1 VQSLVEGVV
10 ARIDPALPVPPA
22 ERLQDLVAGAMA
34 EEVVFLRLVGVLAM
48 IAAVL
53 AGVGLY
59 ALLAFGVAARTRE
72 IGVRIALGAR
82 GADVVSVVA
91 RQGGRLLATGVVIGL
106 GAAFY
111 ATRLLE
117 SRLFGVSRLDPF
129 TYVGA
134 VLVLVAT
141 GMVACALPARQ
152 AARVD
157 PVTALRAE

>member
-1 VQSLVEGVV
+1 MRSDRSRWCRVK
-10 ARIDPALPVPPA
+10 
-22 ERLQDLVAGAMA
+22 RLAHCREQP
-34 EEVVFLRLVGVLAM
+34 RT
-48 IAAVL
+48 AVL

-72 IGVRIALGAR
+72 IGVRMALGAR

-91 RQGGRLLATGVVIGL
+91 RQGGRLLTIGVVIGL
-106 GAAFY
+106 GAGVV

-117 SRLFGVSRLDPF
+117 SRLCGVSRRDPC
-129 TYVGA
+129 TCAGSVLA
-134 VLVLVAT
+134 LVLT
-141 GMVACALPARQ
+141 GLVACALPARQ

>member
-1 VQSLVEGVV
+1 
-10 ARIDPALPVPPA
+10 VPPA
-22 ERLQDLVAGAMA
+22 RRLEDLVAGAMG
-34 EEVVFLRLVGVLAM
+34 EEVVFLRLVGLLAT

-72 IGVRIALGAR
+72 IGVRMALGAR
-82 GADVVSVVA
+82 RADVVTGVA
-91 RQGGRLLATGVVIGL
+91 RQGGRLLATGIVIGL
-106 GAAFY
+106 GVALF

-117 SRLFGVSRLDPF
+117 SRLFGVSRLDPL

-134 VLVLVAT
+134 VAALAVT
-141 GMVACALPARQ
+141 GLVACALPARQ

>member
-1 VQSLVEGVV
+1 
-10 ARIDPALPVPPA
+10 
-22 ERLQDLVAGAMA
+22 M
-34 EEVVFLRLVGVLAM
+34 FLRLVGLLAT

-72 IGVRIALGAR
+72 IGIRIALGAR
-82 GADVVSVVA
+82 RADVVSVVA
-91 RQGGRLLATGVVIGL
+91 RQGSRLLVTGVVLGL
-106 GAAFY
+106 AVALF

-117 SRLFGVSRLDPF
+117 SRLFGVSRLDPL

-134 VLVLVAT
+134 VAALAVT
-141 GMVACALPARQ
+141 GLIACALPARQ

-157 PVTALRAE
+157 PLTALRAE